1 MKLYNHNQAF
11 DVAADWGLDPE
22 ADYPISIAC
31 VPALCT
37 EQYDFSYRGDL
48 NLTKYDLVLVS
59 DIEMRSV
66 ESVESWAQHKQ
77 LKNYLV
83 TVGSKHWHESLP
95 SNYVY
100 RPWWCYNFM
109 RRNEYKDTSGVK
121 PYVFDALL
129 GARRPHRDYV
139 MLAFQHNN
147 MLESSI
153 VNYREFFQGAVFD
166 QTSDKV
172 AEQFANIIQFPYNSP
187 NVKSEWEVQPNLDY
201 SISSVAPWEIYRHTR
216 YSIVCETLGTGGT
229 FFMSEKTTKAMF
241 AERMFVAVGAQNYLR
256 GLRDLGFST
265 FDNII
270 DTSYDTIA
278 DDVDRYAKAFEQIK
292 RLANLDYNLVL
303 EQTQTQRAHNR
314 RNLETLKL
322 CTQNKQAA
330 LFKNAVESALV
341 AT

>member
-153 VNYREFFQGAVFD
+153 VNYREFFQGAVFN
-166 QTSDKV
+166 QTSDRV
-172 AEQFANIIQFPYNSP
+172 AKQFANPIQFPYNSP
-187 NVKSEWEVQPNLDY
+187 NVKPEWEVQPNLDY
-201 SISSVAPWEIYRHTR
+201 SISSIAPWQIYQHTR

-229 FFMSEKTTKAMF
+229 FFMSEKTTKSMF
-241 AERMFVAVGAQNYLR
+241 AERMFVAVGTQHYLR

-270 DTSYDTIA
+270 DTSYDIIA

>member
-1 MKLYNHNQAF
+1 
-11 DVAADWGLDPE
+11 
-22 ADYPISIAC
+22 
-31 VPALCT
+31 
-37 EQYDFSYRGDL
+37 
-48 NLTKYDLVLVS
+48 
-59 DIEMRSV
+59 
-66 ESVESWAQHKQ
+66 
-77 LKNYLV
+77 
-83 TVGSKHWHESLP
+83 
-95 SNYVY
+95 
-100 RPWWCYNFM
+100 
-109 RRNEYKDTSGVK
+109 
-121 PYVFDALL
+121 
-129 GARRPHRDYV
+129 
-139 MLAFQHNN
+139 

-172 AEQFANIIQFPYNSP
+172 AEQFTNPIQFPYNSP
-187 NVKSEWEVQPNLDY
+187 NVKPEWEVQPNLDY

-292 RLANLDYNLVL
+292 RLANMDYDFVL
-303 EQTQTQRAHNR
+303 EQTQTQRVHNR
-314 RNLETLKL
+314 RNLQTLKL
-322 CTQNKQAA
+322 CTENKQAV